1 MNNPSNH
8 LKNTSVMKRFVNLLL
23 SFVLGISI
31 MMTGYTSYADELLLV
46 DYDFEAITSMPSGWS
61 RGALAEAPRYAGQ
74 SIKFNAYGTYTLP
87 KSVSGGSVI
96 VSYDLLRENLSTSER
111 LIQIWDTSN
120 HRVAYIEGSS
130 TGMLTLM
137 GTEAGSLARYS
148 VNEWFNITLAISLED
163 KTFDIYYNGIP
174 IKTNCGFFESDAM
187 GAIGSINTTGSAN
200 STVYVDNVYIRHF
213 VGKDEAKA
221 AANSRFAT
229 NFRYYDGFDGLSGNV
244 STVKTNPNRFYARV
258 AGAEYVA
265 MEDGNIALAPKS
277 PIVNPLRT
285 PVAQG
290 ALLMSYDF
298 YVKEKKEI
306 RLIQAWDADGI
317 RPLLIQL
324 FPSGIIT
331 VQASG
336 GSGTPIGEYKLN
348 DWNTVTA
355 IMDFSQEKVHVYL
368 NGAYCG
374 SFNYFDRA
382 ATGISFIDTS
392 AAADFYLDNISVEQ
406 FGSLDMAQTYISVT
420 NEKDEIVKS
429 KVCNYSETVRKFTAD
444 SNMISGAAAEA
455 KEILAYFNNTD
466 EFNSTY
472 DMLWSEDFDAY
483 ADDTSYQRS
492 KVSAFGAK
500 VNKKHLYMAA
510 ANKPDGAGY
519 TRLFLTEDTPGK
531 FYVEFEFMQSRKSK
545 VETIARFT
553 DNSGYSALSIAS
565 DNGNIY
571 FYDYDD
577 TIQGKRN
584 ILVENYKENR
594 WYNIKIYVD
603 KTLEIY
609 RIYLDGSQIGGS
621 YGFINKGKGVN
632 RIFDTY
638 LNVSNPQTDNRVY
651 YLDNMKV
658 YQDANEFPYFFTD
671 IILKHDNTDQQYS
684 ATVNITKYK
693 EVQTDKINTFIA
705 SYDINGRLLSCAR
718 KRITGTENAIRW
730 NIPKTDFSHDD
741 AAKVKAYIFS
751 DALVPLAEVFP
762 VAKKSIIWIAADS
775 NARSYEDAY
784 YPMRGWG
791 QELSAYLDKNTFT
804 VNNTAIGGRSTR
816 SFYKEGRLDSILSKA
831 NEGDYLFISFGHN
844 DRWQS
849 ADPSSPD
856 IIRYTNP
863 YGSVED
869 DETNE
874 NDPSFKYY
882 LNKYVTGAR
891 EKGVIPV
898 LITPIPEHNFI
909 NGVLSDTGI
918 DAYANAMIE
927 FAEEM
932 QVPLVDLRKAMQ
944 DKITDMG
951 EENSKT
957 LFMIFNK
964 TEYAGDTL
972 FETSRYYTM
981 LDKDG
986 NYYDKTHIRR
996 SGSEF
1001 CAEYIV
1007 QNLEQQHLLQN
1018 NK

>member
-609 RIYLDGSQIGGS
+609 RIYLDGSQIGDS

-638 LNVSNPQTDNRVY
+638 LNVSDSQTDNRVY

-658 YQDANEFPYFFTD
+658 YKTIDKVNYEVNSITFEDADGNTVYMPSNGGVLKSIEMKCNSELPAHLLVAVYENDMLEKCEIIKNITSGIHELDIRLSPTADNAKVRFFVWSADENMVPLNDVIEVQKDFRKLFILSDSIFAELPEAVVEKQGSTGVGKVLPDYFDSSHLQIVNKAYCGESTKSFIDSGKLRAALSEMSSGDYALISFSHNDQKKGSSKYTPVEEDLQAPYAEGTYQRNLVRYVELIQAKGAIPFFVTAIPRYSLTADGTANETHGNYVIAMKKVAEELNIPVIDVNKFGMEQLNL
-671 IILKHDNTDQQYS
+671 LKTEALKYYMASDPNYS
-684 ATVNITKYK
+684 
-693 EVQTDKINTFIA
+693 TDKTHLNELGANWIA
-705 SYDINGRLLSCAR
+705 SYIVEEATRLKLPFADY
-718 KRITGTENAIRW
+718 RIT
-730 NIPKTDFSHDD
+730 
-741 AAKVKAYIFS
+741 
-751 DALVPLAEVFP
+751 
-762 VAKKSIIWIAADS
+762 
-775 NARSYEDAY
+775 
-784 YPMRGWG
+784 
-791 QELSAYLDKNTFT
+791 
-804 VNNTAIGGRSTR
+804 
-816 SFYKEGRLDSILSKA
+816 
-831 NEGDYLFISFGHN
+831 
-844 DRWQS
+844 
-849 ADPSSPD
+849 
-856 IIRYTNP
+856 
-863 YGSVED
+863 
-869 DETNE
+869 
-874 NDPSFKYY
+874 
-882 LNKYVTGAR
+882 
-891 EKGVIPV
+891 
-898 LITPIPEHNFI
+898 
-909 NGVLSDTGI
+909 
-918 DAYANAMIE
+918 
-927 FAEEM
+927 
-932 QVPLVDLRKAMQ
+932 
-944 DKITDMG
+944 
-951 EENSKT
+951 
-957 LFMIFNK
+957 
-964 TEYAGDTL
+964 
-972 FETSRYYTM
+972 
-981 LDKDG
+981 
-986 NYYDKTHIRR
+986 
-996 SGSEF
+996 
-1001 CAEYIV
+1001 
-1007 QNLEQQHLLQN
+1007 QN
-1018 NK
+1018 N

>member
-148 VNEWFNITLAISLED
+148 VNEWFNITLAISLEG

-174 IKTNCGFFESDAM
+174 IKTNCGFYESDAM

-277 PIVNPLRT
+277 GIVNPLRT

-355 IMDFSQEKVHVYL
+355 IMDFSQKKVHVYL

-571 FYDYDD
+571 FYDYDG
-577 TIQGKRN
+577 TTQGKRN

-621 YGFINKGKGVN
+621 YGFINKGKGIN

-638 LNVSNPQTDNRVY
+638 LNVSDSQTDNRVY

-658 YQDANEFPYFFTD
+658 YKTIDKVNYEVNSITFEDADGNTVYMPSNGGVLKSIEMKCNSELPAHLLVAVYENDILENCKIIKNITSGIHVLDIRLSDTADNAKVKFFVWSADENMVPLNDVIEVQKDFRKLFILSDSIFAELPEAVVAKQGSTGVGKVLPDYFDSSHLQIVNKAYCGESTKSFIDSGKLRAALSEMSSGDYALISFSHNDQKKGSSKYTPVEEDLRAPYAEGTYQRNLVRYVELIQAKGAIPFFVTAIPRYSLTADGTANETHGNYVIAMKKVAEELNIPVIDVNKFGMEQLNL
-671 IILKHDNTDQQYS
+671 LKTE
-684 ATVNITKYK
+684 ALKYYMAYDPNHS
-693 EVQTDKINTFIA
+693 TDKTHLNELGANWIA
-705 SYDINGRLLSCAR
+705 SYIVEEATRLKLPFADY
-718 KRITGTENAIRW
+718 RIT
-730 NIPKTDFSHDD
+730 
-741 AAKVKAYIFS
+741 
-751 DALVPLAEVFP
+751 
-762 VAKKSIIWIAADS
+762 
-775 NARSYEDAY
+775 
-784 YPMRGWG
+784 
-791 QELSAYLDKNTFT
+791 
-804 VNNTAIGGRSTR
+804 
-816 SFYKEGRLDSILSKA
+816 
-831 NEGDYLFISFGHN
+831 
-844 DRWQS
+844 
-849 ADPSSPD
+849 
-856 IIRYTNP
+856 
-863 YGSVED
+863 
-869 DETNE
+869 
-874 NDPSFKYY
+874 
-882 LNKYVTGAR
+882 
-891 EKGVIPV
+891 
-898 LITPIPEHNFI
+898 
-909 NGVLSDTGI
+909 
-918 DAYANAMIE
+918 
-927 FAEEM
+927 
-932 QVPLVDLRKAMQ
+932 
-944 DKITDMG
+944 
-951 EENSKT
+951 
-957 LFMIFNK
+957 
-964 TEYAGDTL
+964 
-972 FETSRYYTM
+972 
-981 LDKDG
+981 
-986 NYYDKTHIRR
+986 
-996 SGSEF
+996 
-1001 CAEYIV
+1001 
-1007 QNLEQQHLLQN
+1007 QN
-1018 NK
+1018 N

>member
-111 LIQIWDTSN
+111 LIQIWDTSS

-148 VNEWFNITLAISLED
+148 VNEWFNITLAISLEG

-244 STVKTNPNRFYARV
+244 STVKTNPNRFYARS

-277 PIVNPLRT
+277 AIVNPLRT

-306 RLIQAWDADGI
+306 RLIQAWDANGI

-355 IMDFSQEKVHVYL
+355 IMDFSQAKVHVYL

-483 ADDTSYQRS
+483 ADETSYQRS

-510 ANKPDGAGY
+510 ANKPDDAGY

-571 FYDYDD
+571 FYDYDG
-577 TIQGKRN
+577 TTQGKRN
-584 ILVENYKENR
+584 ILVKNYKENR

-658 YQDANEFPYFFTD
+658 YKTIDKVNYEVNSITFKDADGNTVYMPSNGGVLKSIEMKCNSELPAHLLVAVYENDMLEKCKIIKNITSGIHVLDIPLSATADNAKVRFFVWSADENMVPLNDVIEVQKDFRKLFILSDSIFAELPEAVVAKQGSTGVGKVLPDYFDSSHLQIVNKAYCGESTKSFIDSGKLRAALSEMSSGDYALISFSHNDQKKGSSKYTPVEEDLQAPYAEGTYQRNLVRYVELIQAKGAIPFFVTAIPRYSLAADGTANETHGNYVKAMKKVAEELNIPVIDANKFGMEQLNL
-671 IILKHDNTDQQYS
+671 LKTEALKYYMAYDPNYS
-684 ATVNITKYK
+684 
-693 EVQTDKINTFIA
+693 TDKTHLNELGANWIA
-705 SYDINGRLLSCAR
+705 SYIVEEATRLKLPFADY
-718 KRITGTENAIRW
+718 RIT
-730 NIPKTDFSHDD
+730 
-741 AAKVKAYIFS
+741 
-751 DALVPLAEVFP
+751 
-762 VAKKSIIWIAADS
+762 
-775 NARSYEDAY
+775 
-784 YPMRGWG
+784 
-791 QELSAYLDKNTFT
+791 
-804 VNNTAIGGRSTR
+804 
-816 SFYKEGRLDSILSKA
+816 
-831 NEGDYLFISFGHN
+831 
-844 DRWQS
+844 
-849 ADPSSPD
+849 
-856 IIRYTNP
+856 
-863 YGSVED
+863 
-869 DETNE
+869 
-874 NDPSFKYY
+874 
-882 LNKYVTGAR
+882 
-891 EKGVIPV
+891 
-898 LITPIPEHNFI
+898 
-909 NGVLSDTGI
+909 
-918 DAYANAMIE
+918 
-927 FAEEM
+927 
-932 QVPLVDLRKAMQ
+932 
-944 DKITDMG
+944 
-951 EENSKT
+951 
-957 LFMIFNK
+957 
-964 TEYAGDTL
+964 
-972 FETSRYYTM
+972 
-981 LDKDG
+981 
-986 NYYDKTHIRR
+986 
-996 SGSEF
+996 
-1001 CAEYIV
+1001 
-1007 QNLEQQHLLQN
+1007 QN
-1018 NK
+1018 N

>member
-1 MNNPSNH
+1 
-8 LKNTSVMKRFVNLLL
+8 MKRFVNLLL

-61 RGALAEAPRYAGQ
+61 KGALAEAPRYAGQ

-111 LIQIWDTSN
+111 LIQIWDTSS

-137 GTEAGSLARYS
+137 GPEAGSLARYS
-148 VNEWFNITLAISLED
+148 VNEWFNITLAISLEG

-174 IKTNCGFFESDAM
+174 IKTNCGFFDSDAM
-187 GAIGSINTTGSAN
+187 GAIGIINTTGSAN

-244 STVKTNPNRFYARV
+244 STVKTNPNRFYARA

-277 PIVNPLRT
+277 AIVNPLRT

-355 IMDFSQEKVHVYL
+355 IMDFSQKKVHVYL

-571 FYDYDD
+571 FYDYDG
-577 TIQGKRN
+577 TTQGKRN

-609 RIYLDGSQIGGS
+609 RIYLDGSQIGWQAMDLLIKEKVLTVFLTHTLMS
-621 YGFINKGKGVN
+621 QIRK
-632 RIFDTY
+632 
-638 LNVSNPQTDNRVY
+638 QT
-651 YLDNMKV
+651 
-658 YQDANEFPYFFTD
+658 TGC
-671 IILKHDNTDQQYS
+671 IIL
-684 ATVNITKYK
+684 
-693 EVQTDKINTFIA
+693 
-705 SYDINGRLLSCAR
+705 
-718 KRITGTENAIRW
+718 
-730 NIPKTDFSHDD
+730 
-741 AAKVKAYIFS
+741 
-751 DALVPLAEVFP
+751 
-762 VAKKSIIWIAADS
+762 II
-775 NARSYEDAY
+775 
-784 YPMRGWG
+784 
-791 QELSAYLDKNTFT
+791 
-804 VNNTAIGGRSTR
+804 
-816 SFYKEGRLDSILSKA
+816 
-831 NEGDYLFISFGHN
+831 
-844 DRWQS
+844 
-849 ADPSSPD
+849 
-856 IIRYTNP
+856 
-863 YGSVED
+863 
-869 DETNE
+869 
-874 NDPSFKYY
+874 
-882 LNKYVTGAR
+882 
-891 EKGVIPV
+891 
-898 LITPIPEHNFI
+898 
-909 NGVLSDTGI
+909 
-918 DAYANAMIE
+918 
-927 FAEEM
+927 
-932 QVPLVDLRKAMQ
+932 
-944 DKITDMG
+944 
-951 EENSKT
+951 
-957 LFMIFNK
+957 
-964 TEYAGDTL
+964 
-972 FETSRYYTM
+972 
-981 LDKDG
+981 
-986 NYYDKTHIRR
+986 
-996 SGSEF
+996 
-1001 CAEYIV
+1001 
-1007 QNLEQQHLLQN
+1007 
-1018 NK
+1018 

>member
-1 MNNPSNH
+1 
-8 LKNTSVMKRFVNLLL
+8 MKRFVNLLL

-638 LNVSNPQTDNRVY
+638 LNVSDSQTDNRVY

-658 YQDANEFPYFFTD
+658 YKTIDKVNYEVNSITFEDADGNTVYMPSNGGVLKSIEMKCNSELPAHLLVAVYENDMLEKCEIIKNITSGIHELDIRLSPTADNAKVRFFVWSADENMVPLNDVIEVQKDFRKLFILSDSIFAELPEAVVEKQGSTGVGKVLPDYFDSSHLQIVNKAYCGESTKSFIDSGKLRAALSEMSSGDYALISFSHNDQKKGSSKYTPVEEDLQAPYAEGTYQRNLVRYVELIQAKGAIPFFVTAIPRYSLTADGTANETHGNYVIAMKKVAEELNIPVIDVNKFGMEQLNL
-671 IILKHDNTDQQYS
+671 LKTEALKYYMASDPNYS
-684 ATVNITKYK
+684 
-693 EVQTDKINTFIA
+693 TDKTHLNELGANWIA
-705 SYDINGRLLSCAR
+705 SYIVEEATRLKLPFADY
-718 KRITGTENAIRW
+718 RIT
-730 NIPKTDFSHDD
+730 
-741 AAKVKAYIFS
+741 
-751 DALVPLAEVFP
+751 
-762 VAKKSIIWIAADS
+762 
-775 NARSYEDAY
+775 
-784 YPMRGWG
+784 
-791 QELSAYLDKNTFT
+791 
-804 VNNTAIGGRSTR
+804 
-816 SFYKEGRLDSILSKA
+816 
-831 NEGDYLFISFGHN
+831 
-844 DRWQS
+844 
-849 ADPSSPD
+849 
-856 IIRYTNP
+856 
-863 YGSVED
+863 
-869 DETNE
+869 
-874 NDPSFKYY
+874 
-882 LNKYVTGAR
+882 
-891 EKGVIPV
+891 
-898 LITPIPEHNFI
+898 
-909 NGVLSDTGI
+909 
-918 DAYANAMIE
+918 
-927 FAEEM
+927 
-932 QVPLVDLRKAMQ
+932 
-944 DKITDMG
+944 
-951 EENSKT
+951 
-957 LFMIFNK
+957 
-964 TEYAGDTL
+964 
-972 FETSRYYTM
+972 
-981 LDKDG
+981 
-986 NYYDKTHIRR
+986 
-996 SGSEF
+996 
-1001 CAEYIV
+1001 
-1007 QNLEQQHLLQN
+1007 QN
-1018 NK
+1018 N